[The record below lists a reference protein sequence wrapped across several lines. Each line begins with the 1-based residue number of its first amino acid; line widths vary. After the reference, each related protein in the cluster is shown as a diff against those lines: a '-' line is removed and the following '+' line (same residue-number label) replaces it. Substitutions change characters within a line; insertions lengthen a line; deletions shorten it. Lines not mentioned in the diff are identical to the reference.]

1 MAQGRPPGG
10 QRVYG
15 GLRPEERV
23 ARRREQFLDAAVEVF
38 GTVGWTGSTVADIC
52 RAAKLSP
59 RFFYDEFPS
68 REVLF
73 LATTDR
79 VASQV
84 ERVVRDALAT
94 GSGDVQTQ
102 ARQVLAALAEY
113 FTADPRTVR
122 VALMESL
129 ATPEFRAQRRLLL
142 ASFVELAA
150 RLMRPMRSVGAA
162 VPDAG
167 RERRD
172 FLSAGLLVGGVVE
185 VLIAGATANEA
196 GPRPGPT
203 DLGALAVRRR
213 GAAELVEHLTALF
226 TAAARLQAPEA

>member
-1 MAQGRPPGG
+1 MAQDRPPGG

-15 GLRPEERV
+15 GLSPEERV

-38 GTVGWTGSTVADIC
+38 GTVGWAGSTVADVC

-79 VASQV
+79 IATQV
-84 ERVVRDALAT
+84 EQVVRDSLAT
-94 GSGDVQTQ
+94 GEGDVQTQ
-102 ARQVLAALAEY
+102 ARHVLTTLAEH
-113 FTADPRTVR
+113 FIADPRTVR

-129 ATPEFRAQRRLLL
+129 ATPEFREQRRLLL

-150 RLMRPMRSVGAA
+150 RLMRPLRSDPEVTH
-162 VPDAG
+162 D
-167 RERRD
+167 RERHDR
-172 FLSAGLLVGGVVE
+172 LSAGLLVGGVVE
-185 VLIAGATANEA
+185 VLIAGATANDS
-196 GPRPGPT
+196 GPDNGPT
-203 DLGALAVRRR
+203 DLGALVVRRR

-226 TAAARLQAPEA
+226 TAAARLGEAHPHE

>member
-1 MAQGRPPGG
+1 MAQERPPGG

-15 GLRPEERV
+15 GLSPAERV
-23 ARRREQFLDAAVEVF
+23 ARRREQFLDAAVDVF
-38 GTVGWTGSTVADIC
+38 GTVGWAGSTVADIC

-59 RFFYDEFPS
+59 RFFYEEFPS
-68 REVLF
+68 RELLF

-84 ERVVRDALAT
+84 EQVVRDAIAT
-94 GSGDVQTQ
+94 GEGDVQTQ
-102 ARQVLAALAEY
+102 ARHVLTALAEY

-129 ATPEFRAQRRLLL
+129 ATPEFREQRRLLL
-142 ASFVELAA
+142 SSFVELAA
-150 RLMRPMRSVGAA
+150 RLMRPLRADD
-162 VPDAG
+162 PDDTPA
-167 RERRD
+167 RERKD
-172 FLSAGLLVGGVVE
+172 LLSAGLLVGGVVE

-196 GPRPGPT
+196 GPRRGPT

-226 TAAARLQAPEA
+226 TAAARLEG